1 MTTARAATYAAPNR
15 RDSLPA
21 LQGDSPSIAA
31 HRIHNPDALIATYS
45 AGSWPLS
52 ALDAAD
58 RPSRTIHFKGWPE
71 GFQTFARQV
80 AYTLINHGNPES
92 LVDQP
97 NSSAVSWPSAGSI
110 YNILH
115 RLQVQIN
122 WLVNEWS
129 AVHEATP
136 VHLPAD
142 LDSQHLEDLKGWI
155 ETRYTEPR
163 QQAARLTDIVHVWHL
178 NPWLPEEC
186 HWPEPRWRKHVWHP
200 KRRKEENKSIPVSE
214 QTFQPLLEWAIGF
227 VSHFSSDILGA
238 HDHFLNRI
246 AKTDLVE
253 PFKAAASLLDNY
265 SKAVKSLPPK
275 PLAMGHQV
283 GEGAAWRTMEYRHGV
298 PAASFSNACRRR
310 RKTSLKVGADLAD
323 NALEY
328 QLGGQF
334 QGRPWIPFI
343 GVYDVAFT
351 AGRRT
356 ENDGGPLMGHL
367 RTACLIVVAA
377 LTGMRPEEILSLKG
391 GCAPEPVLRPGGSRV
406 QLIHG
411 HVFKGVSR
419 LEDGAPR
426 NPKPAVWA
434 SVPVAATAIRVA
446 EQIHLATRRRS
457 GLLFAESDAVTAH
470 PSTATGWIQSFIDFV
485 NARLV
490 PCTQKPEAYKIHPDP
505 FGAVTLR
512 RFRRTLAWYINNRP
526 NGAVTTAIQFQHV
539 GIALVEG
546 YAGTKESGMP
556 DLRLEEDWNQRVN
569 TMRQLGEM
577 LDAGGGL
584 NGPAAGRAITAVRQL
599 PRQLTPADE
608 RRLRK
613 DPTFAVFDNP
623 AAIALCVFFE
633 PSALCHKLRQ
643 SGKDTRPDLLGCV
656 AGCQN
661 CARTD
666 EQLEVVRR
674 RAKGMREEAN
684 ISPLPMALSMRAEAD
699 QQEQMISEFRAQR
712 ETFDHDS
719 DA

>member
-1 MTTARAATYAAPNR
+1 MSSARAVGSTAPDR

-21 LQGDSPSIAA
+21 IQADTASIAA
-31 HRIHNPDALIATYS
+31 HRVHNPDAAIAPFS
-45 AGSWPLS
+45 ADSWPLG
-52 ALDAAD
+52 ALDAAG
-58 RPSRTIHFKGWPE
+58 RPSRTIHFKLWPM

-92 LVDQP
+92 LIDQH

-115 RLQVQIN
+115 RIRGQVN

-129 AVHEATP
+129 LLHEATP
-136 VHLPAD
+136 IYQPGD
-142 LDSQHLEDLKGWI
+142 LDSEHLEDLKTWI
-155 ETRYTEPR
+155 ETRYTQPR
-163 QQAARLTDIVHVWHL
+163 QKGAQLADIIHVWHL

-186 HWPEPRWRKHVWHP
+186 QWPEPRWRKQAWHP

-214 QTFQPLLEWAIGF
+214 ETFQPLLEWAIAF
-227 VSHFSSDILGA
+227 VSNFSSDILEA
-238 HDHFLNRI
+238 HDHFLNRV
-246 AKTDLVE
+246 ATTDLVE
-253 PFKAAASLLDNY
+253 PFKAAASLLDEY
-265 SKAVKSLPPK
+265 AKTGKLLPPK
-275 PLAMGHQV
+275 PVVMGHQAADGV
-283 GEGAAWRTMEYRHGV
+283 AWRTMEYRHGI
-298 PAASFSNACRRR
+298 PAASFSNANRRR
-310 RKTSLKVGADLAD
+310 RKASQKIGVDLAD

-328 QLGGQF
+328 QLKGQF

-356 ENDGGPLMGHL
+356 EHDGGPLMGHL

-377 LTGMRPEEILSLKG
+377 LTGMRPEEVLNLKG
-391 GCAPEPVLRPGGSRV
+391 GSAPAPVLRPGGSRL

-419 LEDGAPR
+419 LEDGTPGD
-426 NPKPAVWA
+426 PKPAVWA
-434 SVPVAATAIRVA
+434 SVPVAATAVHVA
-446 EQIHLATRRRS
+446 ERIHQATRRRS
-457 GLLFAESDAVTAH
+457 GLLFAESDAVSAH
-470 PSTATGWIQSFIDFV
+470 PPTATGWIQSFSDFV

-490 PCTQKPEAYKIHPDP
+490 PWTQNPDAYRIPTDP

-526 NGAVTTAIQFQHV
+526 NGDVTTAIQFQHV
-539 GIALVEG
+539 GMALVEG

-569 TMRQLGEM
+569 TIHQLEEM

-584 NGPAAGRAITAVRQL
+584 NGPAAGRAISAVRQL
-599 PRQLTPADE
+599 PRQLTPTE
-608 RRLRK
+608 EKRLKK
-613 DPTFAVFDNP
+613 DATFAVFDNP

-633 PSALCHKLRQ
+633 PNALCHKLRQ
-643 SGKDTRPDLLGCV
+643 TGKDTRPDLLGCV

-666 EQLEVVRR
+666 EQLELVMQK
-674 RAKGMREEAN
+674 AKGMREEAD
-684 ISPLPMALSMRAEAD
+684 ISPLPMAQSMRAEAD
-699 QQEQMISEFRAQR
+699 RQERMVSEFREQR
-712 ETFDHDS
+712 ETFGNDS